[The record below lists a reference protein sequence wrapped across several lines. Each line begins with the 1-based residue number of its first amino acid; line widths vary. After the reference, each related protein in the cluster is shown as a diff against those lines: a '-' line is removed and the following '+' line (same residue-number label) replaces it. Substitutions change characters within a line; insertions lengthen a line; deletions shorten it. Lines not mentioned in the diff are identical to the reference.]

1 MLKTRGLDGR
11 ARMSIPHV
19 MRAAIVAGV
28 LFIPLMAGAADPL
41 PRAQPTEVG
50 MSADRFARLGEV
62 LDADVKSGRIPGAVI
77 LVARHGKI
85 AYFETFGSEN
95 TRNGAAMRNDSIFRI
110 YSMTKPVVSVAVMML
125 WEEGRFDLDDP
136 IAKYLPELKNL
147 NVAVVRKG
155 TDGNS
160 KVELE
165 PAKRQPTIQ
174 QLLDHTGGLSYDIL
188 PKSPDHP
195 VRQMYLDAGL
205 GNPTE
210 TLAELVAK
218 IGKLPLASEPGT
230 VWEYSRSTDVLARLV
245 EVVSGMPIDR
255 FLETRIFAPLG
266 MKDTG
271 FWVSEEK
278 RDRLAEPFPN
288 DPEPGGPIRLVEV
301 NQPPKFLS
309 GNYGLVSTAQDYAR
323 FMQMLVNH
331 GSFDG
336 TSVLGPETVR
346 FMTSD
351 QIGTV
356 RGPLYLPGLG
366 YGFGLGFAVRLTVG
380 QAPYPGSEGD
390 YGWVGSAGTVFWV
403 DPKEDLM
410 AVFMA
415 QRFGVWPHYTRLIRT
430 LVYQSLVR

>member
-1 MLKTRGLDGR
+1 
-11 ARMSIPHV
+11 

-41 PRAQPTEVG
+41 PRAQPQEVG

-95 TRNGAAMRNDSIFRI
+95 TRNGAAMRSDSIFRI
-110 YSMTKPVVSVAVMML
+110 YSMTKPVVSVAVMIL

-271 FWVSEEK
+271 FGLPEK
-278 RDRLAEPFPN
+278 RS
-288 DPEPGGPIRLVEV
+288 IVW
-301 NQPPKFLS
+301 LS
-309 GNYGLVSTAQDYAR
+309 HL
-323 FMQMLVNH
+323 
-331 GSFDG
+331 
-336 TSVLGPETVR
+336 
-346 FMTSD
+346 
-351 QIGTV
+351 
-356 RGPLYLPGLG
+356 
-366 YGFGLGFAVRLTVG
+366 
-380 QAPYPGSEGD
+380 
-390 YGWVGSAGTVFWV
+390 
-403 DPKEDLM
+403 
-410 AVFMA
+410 
-415 QRFGVWPHYTRLIRT
+415 RT
-430 LVYQSLVR
+430 IQSLAIRSTLLR